1 MYFLN
6 CTKADKKQYINDR
19 WIIFIGIPAL
29 GISLALAP
37 FMNAHNTFTGLS
49 MWMIIAISIFFSA
62 ICWIGCR
69 HIVFTLWKLFPWDE
83 KPRLHLFFEIPGIF
97 TWVTL
102 LSIFISWWITSFM
115 FHKPFTLYN
124 AVVWHNILI
133 SNLVA
138 FFVTTLH
145 EGIFFYIQWKYNI
158 QRSEDLEKS
167 TYEAQYENL
176 RSQVNPHFL
185 FNSLNTLASQVEC
198 NPEAVSF
205 VENLSDFL
213 RYSLSNTGRE
223 LVPLSEEIQMLR
235 KYKYLQQSRFGQ
247 NLEINIDVDEKTQ
260 NTYIAPLALQ
270 MLVENAI
277 KHNIISKDK
286 PLTINIYLSNNNYLS
301 VENKLQKKIEP
312 GRSTGIGLK
321 NISNRYQYLT
331 TRKVIFLESSLKFK
345 VSIPLIE
352 IDSLREKI

>member
-1 MYFLN
+1 MPFQNRINKTLKHN
-6 CTKADKKQYINDR
+6 INDR
-19 WIIFIGIPAL
+19 WLLIIGAPLL
-29 GISLALAP
+29 GLALAIMH
-37 FMNAHNTFTGLS
+37 FLLVNRYLS
-49 MWMIIAISIFFSA
+49 GVNICITIGISVFFSI
-62 ICWIGCR
+62 ICWVGCR
-69 HIVFTLWKLFPWDE
+69 HIVFTLWKVFPWD
-83 KPRLHLFFEIPGIF
+83 KKAKLHLLIEIPGIF
-97 TWVTL
+97 AWVTIL
-102 LSIFISWWITSFM
+102 CTFFSWWITSFF
-115 FHKPFTLYN
+115 FHQSFYFTSTF
-124 AVVWHNILI
+124 WHNVLI
-133 SNLVA
+133 ANFVA
-138 FFVTTLH
+138 FFVTSIH

-185 FNSLNTLASQVEC
+185 FNSLNTLAAQVES

-223 LVPLSEEIQMLR
+223 LVPLKEEIEMIQ

-247 NLEINIDVDEKTQ
+247 NLEINIDVDEKSLKE
-260 NTYIAPLALQ
+260 YIAPLALQ

-286 PLTINIYLSNNNYLS
+286 PLIINIFISNNHYLS
-301 VENKLQKKIEP
+301 VENNLQKKIEP

-331 TRKVIFLESSLKFK
+331 TRKVIFLETSLKYK
-345 VSIPLIE
+345 VSIPLVA
-352 IDSLREKI
+352 IDTTRVVK

>member
-1 MYFLN
+1 MSFTSRINITLKHN
-6 CTKADKKQYINDR
+6 INDR
-19 WIIFIGIPAL
+19 WLLIIGAPLLGLVLAVMPFMLINKYLPTINIWTTIGI
-29 GISLALAP
+29 SV
-37 FMNAHNTFTGLS
+37 
-49 MWMIIAISIFFSA
+49 IFSV

-69 HIVFTLWKLFPWDE
+69 HIVFTLWKVFPWDK
-83 KPRLHLFFEIPGIF
+83 KPKLHILIEIPGIF
-97 TWVTL
+97 AWVTL
-102 LSIFISWWITSFM
+102 LCLLVSWWITFYF
-115 FHKPFTLYN
+115 FHQTFHFSVTF
-124 AVVWHNILI
+124 WHNVII
-133 SNLVA
+133 TNFVA
-138 FFVTTLH
+138 FFVTAIH

-185 FNSLNTLASQVEC
+185 FNSLNTLAAQVEC

-223 LVPLSEEIQMLR
+223 LVPLKEEIQMLR
-235 KYKYLQQSRFGQ
+235 KYKYLQQTRFGQ
-247 NLEINIDVDEKTQ
+247 NLEINIDVDENAQ
-260 NTYIAPLALQ
+260 NEFIAPLALQ

-286 PLTINIYLSNNNYLS
+286 PLIINIFISNNHYLS
-301 VENKLQKKIEP
+301 VENNLQKKIEP

-331 TRKVIFLESSLKFK
+331 TRKVIFLESSLKYK
-345 VSIPLIE
+345 VSIPLVE
-352 IDSLREKI
+352 IDSTKSEK

>member
-1 MYFLN
+1 MSFTN
-6 CTKADKKQYINDR
+6 RINITHKPNINDR
-19 WIIFIGIPAL
+19 WLLIFGAPLLGLVLAVMPFLLINKYLPSVNIWTTIGI
-29 GISLALAP
+29 SV
-37 FMNAHNTFTGLS
+37 
-49 MWMIIAISIFFSA
+49 IFSV

-69 HIVFTLWKLFPWDE
+69 HIVFTLWNIFPWDK
-83 KPRLHLFFEIPGIF
+83 KPKLHILIEIPGICA
-97 TWVTL
+97 WVSL
-102 LSIFISWWITSFM
+102 LCLLVSWWITSYFFNQT
-115 FHKPFTLYN
+115 FHFSVTF
-124 AVVWHNILI
+124 WHNVII
-133 SNLVA
+133 TNFVA
-138 FFVTTLH
+138 FFVTTIH

-185 FNSLNTLASQVEC
+185 FNSLNTLAAQVES

-223 LVPLSEEIQMLR
+223 LVPLKEEIQMLR
-235 KYKYLQQSRFGQ
+235 KYKYLQQTRFGQ
-247 NLEINIDVDEKTQ
+247 NLEINIDVDENAQ
-260 NTYIAPLALQ
+260 NEFIAPLALQ

-286 PLTINIYLSNNNYLS
+286 PLTINIFISNNHYLS
-301 VENKLQKKIEP
+301 VENNLQKKIEP

-321 NISNRYQYLT
+321 NIINRYQYLT
-331 TRKVIFLESSLKFK
+331 TRKVIFLESSLKYK
-345 VSIPLIE
+345 VSIPLVE
-352 IDSLREKI
+352 IDSTRSEK

>member
-1 MYFLN
+1 MSFSN
-6 CTKADKKQYINDR
+6 CLKTAQKNNINDR
-19 WIIFIGIPAL
+19 WILIFGAPILGIIMAILPFLLINKYLPTVNLWTTIFISVA
-29 GISLALAP
+29 
-37 FMNAHNTFTGLS
+37 
-49 MWMIIAISIFFSA
+49 FST

-69 HIVFTLWKLFPWDE
+69 HIVFTLWKIFPWDK
-83 KPRLHLFFEIPGIF
+83 KPRLHLIIEICGIF
-97 TWVTL
+97 LWVTL
-102 LSIFISWWITSFM
+102 LSLIVSWWITVSF
-115 FHKPFTLYN
+115 FHMEFTFT
-124 AVVWHNILI
+124 ATFWHNVLI
-133 SNLVA
+133 TNFIA
-138 FFVTTLH
+138 FFVTTIH
-145 EGIFFYIQWKYNI
+145 EGIFFYIQWKYNM
-158 QRSEDLEKS
+158 QRSEELEKS

-185 FNSLNTLASQVEC
+185 FNSLNTLAAQVEC

-223 LVPLSEEIQMLR
+223 LVPLSEEILMIS

-247 NLEINIDVDEKTQ
+247 NLEINIDVDEKSL
-260 NTYIAPLALQ
+260 NYFIAPLALQ

-286 PLTINIYLSNNNYLS
+286 PLTINIFNSNNNYIS
-301 VENKLQKKIEP
+301 VENNLQKKIEP

-331 TRKVIFLESSLKFK
+331 TRKVIYIESSLKYK
-345 VSIPLIE
+345 VSIPLVE
-352 IDSLREKI
+352 IDTTRGEKP

>member
-1 MYFLN
+1 MAFLN
-6 CTKADKKQYINDR
+6 CYKTEQRHIINDR
-19 WIIFIGIPAL
+19 WLLIIGVPLL
-29 GISLALAP
+29 GIFLAVIP
-37 FMNAHNTFTGLS
+37 FISGHNNSSEIGL
-49 MWMIIAISIFFSA
+49 WQTIGTSILFSA

-69 HIVFTLWKLFPWDE
+69 HIVFTLWKLFPWDK
-83 KPRLHLFFEIPGIF
+83 KPRLHMLFEIPGIF
-97 TWVTL
+97 VWVSFL
-102 LSIFISWWITSFM
+102 CLVISWWATTFM
-115 FHKPFTLYN
+115 FHRTFILDIN
-124 AVVWHNILI
+124 MWHNILI
-133 SNLVA
+133 TNLIA
-138 FFVTTLH
+138 FFVTAIH
-145 EGIFFYIQWKYNI
+145 EGLFFYIQWKYNI
-158 QRSEDLEKS
+158 QRSEVLEKS

-185 FNSLNTLASQVEC
+185 FNSLNTLAAQVEC

-223 LVPLSEEIQMLR
+223 LVPLKEEIQMLE

-247 NLEINIDVDEKTQ
+247 SLEINIDVDDNSLCQ
-260 NTYIAPLALQ
+260 YIAPLALQ

-277 KHNIISKDK
+277 KHNIISRDK
-286 PLTINIYLSNNNYLS
+286 PLSINIFTANNNYLS
-301 VENKLQKKIEP
+301 VENNLQKKIEP

-331 TRKVIFLESSLKFK
+331 TRKVIFLESSLKYK

-352 IDSLREKI
+352 IDNTRKEL

>member
-1 MYFLN
+1 MSFQKWIKTAQKHN
-6 CTKADKKQYINDR
+6 INDR
-19 WIIFIGIPAL
+19 WLLIIGAPLLGLILAIMPFMLVNKYLTGVNIWMTIGISVL
-29 GISLALAP
+29 
-37 FMNAHNTFTGLS
+37 
-49 MWMIIAISIFFSA
+49 FSV

-69 HIVFTLWKLFPWDE
+69 HIVFTLWKVFPWDK
-83 KPRLHLFFEIPGIF
+83 KPRQHLLIEIPGIF
-97 TWVTL
+97 AWVTFLSL
-102 LSIFISWWITSFM
+102 LFSWWITSYF
-115 FHKPFTLYN
+115 FHQTFYFSITF
-124 AVVWHNILI
+124 WHNVII
-133 SNLVA
+133 TNFVA
-138 FFVTTLH
+138 FFVTAIH

-185 FNSLNTLASQVEC
+185 FNSLNTLAAQVEC

-223 LVPLSEEIQMLR
+223 LVPLKEEIEMLR

-247 NLEINIDVDEKTQ
+247 NLEINIDVDEKSEKE
-260 NTYIAPLALQ
+260 YIAPLALQ

-286 PLTINIYLSNNNYLS
+286 PLIINIFISNNHYLS
-301 VENKLQKKIEP
+301 VENNLQKKIEP

-331 TRKVIFLESSLKFK
+331 TRKVIFIESSLKFK
-345 VSIPLIE
+345 VSIPLVE
-352 IDSLREKI
+352 IDASKLEK